1 MKTKTYNITFEGV
14 ALTVDDNGNIFNA
27 EGQELTQSPIKT
39 NTAGN
44 PYLTVKI
51 NGKNVLA
58 HRVCAFAFFG
68 VPCKGEVC
76 DHINGDKSDNRK
88 INLRWVSR
96 RENALNRHSY
106 GECRLP
112 TCSDYHVCWQD
123 DKGNKTKAVY
133 ISWITLATVSGWSY
147 ANFAAWLKV
156 YAHELD
162 GRAYHGV
169 KFFEQEGDADA
180 WLCC

>member
-1 MKTKTYNITFEGV
+1 MKTKKYNITYEGV

-44 PYLTVKI
+44 PYLTVNI

-58 HRVCAFAFFG
+58 HRICAFAFFG

-96 RENALNRHSY
+96 RENALNRHSH
-106 GECRLP
+106 GECKLP
-112 TCSDYHVCWQD
+112 DAAGYLE
-123 DKGNKTKAVY
+123 Y
-133 ISWITLATVSGWSY
+133 IDHNTRGYFGTWKLLADIHGWNY
-147 ANFAAWLKV
+147 VNFRGWLKV
-156 YAHELD
+156 YGKDLD
-162 GRAYHGV
+162 GRTYHGV
-169 KFFEQEGDADA
+169 KFIKK
-180 WLCC
+180 